1 MSSLWSRVARSEYAR
16 HLLII
21 AAVSIGY
28 ESIFIHHWMNVVDEG
43 LTLYPAMGLH
53 RGGTLY
59 DDVAFVF
66 PPGHLLVAWIAYG
79 LDPPGVVLS
88 RILYA
93 AFNVALCLVLYPLGR
108 RLMPAR
114 WALLGVLL
122 VALAAPYS
130 HRAHLL
136 FGYRYLVFS
145 ALALLAFAGRLR
157 TGDPRWMFAAG
168 VWVGVAVAFRIDPPF
183 AAAAGIGLGLLACE
197 RDPRRLGRDIAYSI
211 AGGLLVVAP
220 LLAYFATT
228 VGLETLWRE
237 TVVRPLVMTERQS
250 LPVPELALPE
260 EWNRE
265 FIHDSFVAF
274 LFRAVGLVYA
284 GTLAWLLWGLARAV
298 WARRPYDQPLL
309 LAFVAYGA
317 IFATRSLGRSDE
329 PHLSSAIP
337 PFCMVLAFL
346 AWRGA
351 ERLARARR
359 EPAARRIAHAVWWS
373 LLAIWI
379 FVPGADRALYPNF
392 RGSTP
397 FAPLGGRVLLHE
409 DDWWHGLT
417 PKIEE
422 IRARSRPED
431 RILDLSASPLLYV
444 LTDRMGPGYHD
455 IVMPGTFL
463 DEAEELAFLDRLRRD
478 PPVLAILRAVPF
490 DDMHSRS
497 LARVAPRLMSWVSSN
512 YQVVG
517 DPEDFLIFV
526 SPPRRSRVFGSA
538 EGAAVPAVPATPAP
552 APPELLPLD
561 PERAFDQRVLELAA
575 ETDRYQVSD
584 LLLRVGGL
592 ETSLRWFDG
601 MGIHHFPPTAIGIG
615 RNLRDVEWDE
625 ASLTNMSEPIRVLIA
640 HHQAHNMQARVYTPE
655 SLAHPGNRELVE
667 AQADVLT
674 GVTLAQNWIFEA
686 GSRSGGVARWSP
698 SELGKAVVRGMAL
711 ARKLGAPPGV
721 DHLILRDRQRL
732 KLIQEGRDAG
742 VFYTR
747 IWSCL
752 TNIGDV
758 DGQEMYEIA
767 QGWLEDGL
775 ANPRLPR
782 VDPKSCE
789 GEDPFE
795 WSLIAARRVL
805 GELAS
810 EEGVAAPPA
819 APGAAAAPVPE

>member
-1 MSSLWSRVARSEYAR
+1 MSSLWSRLTRSEQAR

-21 AAVSIGY
+21 AAISIGY
-28 ESIFIHHWMNVVDEG
+28 ESIFIRHWMNVVDEG
-43 LTLYPAMGLH
+43 LTLYPAMALH

-66 PPGHLLVAWIAYG
+66 PPGHLLVAWISYG

-93 AFNVALCLVLYPLGR
+93 AFNVALCLVLYPIGR

-114 WALLGVLL
+114 WALLAVLL

-145 ALALLAFAGRLR
+145 ALALLAFAERLR
-157 TGDPRWMFAAG
+157 TGDSRWMFAAG

-183 AAAAGIGLGLLACE
+183 AAAAGIGAGLLACE
-197 RDPRRLGRDIAYSI
+197 RDPRRLVRDIAYSI
-211 AGGLLVVAP
+211 AGGVLVVAP
-220 LLAYFATT
+220 LLAYFAST

-250 LPVPELALPE
+250 LPVPPLALPE

-274 LFRAVGLVYA
+274 LFRAVGVVYV
-284 GTLAWLLWGLARAV
+284 GTLAWLAWGCARAV
-298 WARRPYDQPLL
+298 WARRPYEQPLL
-309 LAFVAYGA
+309 LAFVVYGA

-337 PFCMVLAFL
+337 PFLLVLAFL

-351 ERLARARR
+351 LRLSRARS
-359 EPAARRIAHAVWWS
+359 EPAARRIGHAVWWS
-373 LLAIWI
+373 LLLIWI
-379 FVPGADRALYPNF
+379 LVPGADRALHPNF

-422 IRARSRPED
+422 IRGRTRPED

-463 DEAEELAFLDRLRRD
+463 DEAEELAFLERLQRD
-478 PPVLAILRAVPF
+478 PPVLAILRANPF
-490 DDMHSRS
+490 DGMHSRS
-497 LARVAPRLMSWVSSN
+497 LARVAPQLMAWVSSN

-517 DPEDFLIFV
+517 DPEDFLLLV

-538 EGAAVPAVPATPAP
+538 AAAPVSAAP
-552 APPELLPLD
+552 APPVPELRPLD
-561 PERAFDQRVLELAA
+561 PERLFDAKMLELAA
-575 ETDRYQVSD
+575 ETDKYQVTD
-584 LLLRVGGL
+584 VLLRVGGL
-592 ETSLRWFDG
+592 ETRLRWFEG
-601 MGIHHFPPTAIGIG
+601 EGVHHFPPTTIAIG
-615 RNLRDVEWDE
+615 RNLRDVAWEE
-625 ASLTNMSEPIRVLIA
+625 ASLTDMSEAIRVLLA
-640 HHQAHNMQARVYTPE
+640 HHQAHNMQARVYTAE
-655 SLAHPGNRELVE
+655 SLAHPDNRQLVE

-674 GVTLAQNWIFEA
+674 GITLAQNWIFEA
-686 GSRSGGVARWSP
+686 GARSGGVARWSP
-698 SELGKAVVRGMAL
+698 TELGKAVVRGLAL
-711 ARKLGAPPGV
+711 ARKLGAPPGI
-721 DHLILRDRQRL
+721 DHLELRDRQRL
-732 KLIQEGRDAG
+732 RLIQEGRDAG

-758 DGQEMYEIA
+758 DGGEMYAIA
-767 QGWLEDGL
+767 QGWLEEGMRRDTG
-775 ANPRLPR
+775 LPR
-782 VDPKSCE
+782 VDPKSCQSQ
-789 GEDPFE
+789 DPFE
-795 WSLIAARRVL
+795 WSLAAAQRVL
-805 GELAS
+805 AELGS
-810 EEGVAAPPA
+810 DE
-819 APGAAAAPVPE
+819 AAAPAGSEPAAAVGAAE